1 MPASRADPSGYRQN
15 GFTLKYAF
23 VVRPSFG
30 WKTLLLPLLT
40 LGLILGHP
48 TPSAAST
55 TFDSIKFWTGTGTN
69 RAAMVIQWN
78 DGSTPTSMVWGYR
91 WSGEATGIDMLKAIA
106 GSTVSREDGQTTFM
120 PDTSTGADPRLALSL
135 VNYSWGSALEG
146 LVFTAQEVVRTQNDW
161 STGYWE
167 YSIYGGTFDYD
178 LYDAEWNYIGETT
191 YRQTGTDTYSN
202 VNWFFSPIGASDRI
216 LIDGSWDAFS
226 FASGNF
232 ESGFTSTPVVEPSP
246 AVPPSPTA
254 KSIRLKSSTE
264 LEIIFTTTPNI
275 SYQLESKEDLLA
287 LEWSFQGSSFSAA
300 SAETTFIIPI
310 QSNNPKKFFRLRQLP

>member
-1 MPASRADPSGYRQN
+1 
-15 GFTLKYAF
+15 LKLAF
-23 VVRPSFG
+23 LGRNNFG
-30 WKTLLLPLLT
+30 WKTLLLSLL
-40 LGLILGHP
+40 LVGGDLAHP
-48 TPSAAST
+48 TSST
-55 TFDSIKFWTGTGTN
+55 PITFDSIKFWTGTGTN
-69 RAAMVIQWN
+69 KAAMVIQWN
-78 DGSTPTSMVWGYR
+78 DGGKPTSMVWGYR

-106 GSTVSREDGQTTFM
+106 GSTVSREDGQSTFL

-135 VNYSWGSALEG
+135 VNYSGDSTLRG
-146 LVFTAQEVVRTQNDW
+146 LVFTDGEVVRTQNDW

-167 YSIYGGTFDYD
+167 YSIYGGTFDYP
-178 LYDAEWNYIGETT
+178 LYDAEWNDIGETT
-191 YRQTGTDTYSN
+191 YSQTGNHTYSN
-202 VNWFFSPIGASDRI
+202 VNWFSSPIGVSDRI

-226 FASGNF
+226 FASDF
-232 ESGFTSTPVVEPSP
+232 ISVPVVQPSP
-246 AVPPSPTA
+246 ALPPPPTA
-254 KSIRLKSSTE
+254 KSTRLKSSTE

>member
-23 VVRPSFG
+23 VVRSSFG
-30 WKTLLLPLLT
+30 WNTLLLPLLT

-55 TFDSIKFWTGTGTN
+55 TFDSINFWTGTGTN

-106 GSTVSREDGQTTFM
+106 GSTVSRRDGQTTFM
-120 PDTSTGADPRLALSL
+120 PDPSTGADPRLALSL
-135 VNYSWGSALEG
+135 INYSFGNAVEA
-146 LVFTAQEVVRTQNDW
+146 LVFTDRAVVRTQNDW

-167 YSIYGGTFDYD
+167 YSIFGGTFNYP
-178 LYDAEWNYIGETT
+178 LYDENWNDIGDIT
-191 YRQTGTDTYSN
+191 YSQTGTYTYSN
-202 VNWFFSPIGASDRI
+202 VNWFSSPIGVSDRI
-216 LIDGSWDAFS
+216 LVDGSWDAFS
-226 FASGNF
+226 FAAD
-232 ESGFTSTPVVEPSP
+232 FTSTPVVEP
-246 AVPPSPTA
+246 ALALPPSPTA

-300 SAETTFIIPI
+300 SAETTLIIPI

>member
-55 TFDSIKFWTGTGTN
+55 TFDSINFWTGTGTN

-135 VNYSWGSALEG
+135 VNYSWGIALEG
-146 LVFTAQEVVRTQNDW
+146 LVFTDREVVRTQNDW

-167 YSIYGGTFDYD
+167 YSIFGGTFNYP
-178 LYDAEWNYIGETT
+178 LYDENWNDIGDIT
-191 YRQTGTDTYSN
+191 YSQTGNDTYSN
-202 VNWFFSPIGASDRI
+202 VNWFSSPIGASDRI
-216 LIDGSWDAFS
+216 LVDGSWDAFS
-226 FASGNF
+226 FAAD
-232 ESGFTSTPVVEPSP
+232 FTSTPVVEPSP
-246 AVPPSPTA
+246 PLPPSPTA

-300 SAETTFIIPI
+300 SAETTLIIPI

>member
-55 TFDSIKFWTGTGTN
+55 TFDSINFWTGTGTN

-135 VNYSWGSALEG
+135 VNYSWGIALEG
-146 LVFTAQEVVRTQNDW
+146 LVFTDREVVRTQNDW

-167 YSIYGGTFDYD
+167 YSIFGGTFNYP
-178 LYDAEWNYIGETT
+178 LYDENWNDIGDIT
-191 YRQTGTDTYSN
+191 YSQTGNDTYSN
-202 VNWFFSPIGASDRI
+202 VNRFYSPIGASDRI
-216 LIDGSWDAFS
+216 LVDGSWDAFS
-226 FASGNF
+226 FAAD
-232 ESGFTSTPVVEPSP
+232 FTSTPVVEPSP
-246 AVPPSPTA
+246 ALPPSPTA

-300 SAETTFIIPI
+300 SAETTLIIPI